1 MTFAAGS
8 VFDANLTNAGCGQLD
23 ITGTVNLA
31 NSALDVASTPTQ
43 TQDGDAFVLVRNEG
57 VLHCGTFS
65 NFPTDGG
72 AVNAG
77 YVITYSYNA
86 ATGTPGRKGRG
97 PDFARPRRLRQ
108 RRRSRARRLTSLGP
122 PLPVRRSTSSNTR
135 STARVPGPSPT
146 GGRCLLPARPQRVDG
161 RSGSLLL
168 PRFGR

>member
-1 MTFAAGS
+1 MTVNGTVSPGVGGAGALSVSGSVTFAAGS

-23 ITGTVNLA
+23 VTGTVNLA

-57 VLHCGTFS
+57 GASCGTFS

-86 ATGTPGRKGRG
+86 ATGTPAPERTW
-97 PDFARPRRLRQ
+97 P
-108 RRRSRARRLTSLGP
+108 
-122 PLPVRRSTSSNTR
+122 
-135 STARVPGPSPT
+135 
-146 GGRCLLPARPQRVDG
+146 
-161 RSGSLLL
+161 
-168 PRFGR
+168 